1 MNRVVATFLILA
13 LLFGGIEYATDY
25 VEAFEGTPLAV
36 LADGHAP
43 DDGHTPAEHAI
54 PCDGCHCGGVH
65 LAAMLLPASAALP
78 SAPLAIAPWHTPVL
92 AAVAAAPILR
102 PPIA

>member
-1 MNRVVATFLILA
+1 VIRLLASVLVLA
-13 LLFGGIEYATDY
+13 LLFGGFEYATDY

-43 DDGHTPAEHAI
+43 DDGHAPAEHSAA
-54 PCDGCHCGGVH
+54 CDGCHFGGVH
-65 LAAMLLPASAALP
+65 PAALLLQP
-78 SAPLAIAPWHTPVL
+78 ATVMPAADVMPAPWRSRLV
-92 AAVAAAPILR
+92 AAVAAIPPYR